1 VSFSECYDL
10 HFIHLV
16 DEKVKSRIWS
26 CIWCINKNGVVRK

>member
-1 VSFSECYDL
+1 
-10 HFIHLV
+10 V